1 MKKAGEDWVTAVENI
16 PPSRLSVE
24 ITGLEKGQPSSH
36 PVFKTV
42 ELLLKA
48 VYTGSVGVGGVVG
61 HVVPYHYNNDVHII
75 TFPWSA
81 KFITIMSV
89 VSIIS
94 VIVAISQKHSRV
106 TFGIAFAQTKKTD
119 SKVKTS
125 LINQH
130 NNGKV
135 SLAGCNPRDEQC
147 PFLSL

>member
-36 PVFKTV
+36 PLFKTV
-42 ELLLKA
+42 ALLLKA
-48 VYTGSVGVGGVVG
+48 VYSGSVGVGGAVG

-81 KFITIMSV
+81 KFITMSV

-94 VIVAISQKHSRV
+94 VIVAISQKHSTASHLLKENR
-106 TFGIAFAQTKKTD
+106 Q
-119 SKVKTS
+119 
-125 LINQH
+125 
-130 NNGKV
+130 
-135 SLAGCNPRDEQC
+135 
-147 PFLSL
+147 

>member
-24 ITGLEKGQPSSH
+24 ITGLEKGQLSSH

-42 ELLLKA
+42 ALLLKA
-48 VYTGSVGVGGVVG
+48 VYSGSVGVGGALG

-94 VIVAISQKHSRV
+94 VIVAISQKHS
-106 TFGIAFAQTKKTD
+106 TAFAQTKKTD

-130 NNGKV
+130 NNGKT